1 MKEFVKDV
9 TILYFKDPSF
19 IRKVKYSDIV
29 DNLYKT
35 KVSDIAIEDKYLKKI
50 LANVNIGL
58 LEKGV
63 NKAQKSTVF
72 DSLEAAQHYQAQYG
86 GSIGILGKSEEVL
99 ELIDEDDEDNE
110 DGQVFKT
117 TETDVGNKY
126 YILNIIDRTDL
137 QNGYRYIKEL
147 LLQIHN
153 YKMYSDYNKL
163 INAGIIVCSVKTDA
177 FTVKKSDLKQA
188 KKVIKFSTNIG
199 GWRISEKDN
208 IYLPGVDYTLVQNN
222 LLKIDNPITFETVKL
237 NDEWDVKEICNV
249 FKDKKRVMV
258 RGDTPGCGKSF
269 ACEHMKTLGH
279 KVLFV
284 CAWQES
290 LNNYSLD
297 GVTLHRF
304 LVWIS
309 MMKIVV
315 KSLIIQNMMLLC
327 LTRSILLT
335 FAWWQK

>member
-1 MKEFVKDV
+1 M
-9 TILYFKDPSF
+9 
-19 IRKVKYSDIV
+19 
-29 DNLYKT
+29 
-35 KVSDIAIEDKYLKKI
+35 
-50 LANVNIGL
+50 
-58 LEKGV
+58 
-63 NKAQKSTVF
+63 F

-86 GSIGILGKSEEVL
+86 GSIGILRKSEEVL

-110 DGQVFKT
+110 DGDVFKT

-126 YILNIIDRTDL
+126 YILNITDRTDL
-137 QNGYRYIKEL
+137 ENWYRYIKEL

-163 INAGIIVCSVKTDA
+163 MNAGITVSSVKTDA
-177 FTVKKSDLKQA
+177 FTIRKCDLKQA

-199 GWRISEKDN
+199 GWRIPEQDN
-208 IYLPGVDYTLVQNN
+208 MYLPGVDYTLVENN
-222 LLKIDNPITFETVKL
+222 LLKNDNPITFETIKL

-284 CAWQES
+284 CAWKDS

-297 GVTLHRF
+297 GVTSLHRF

-315 KSLIIQNMMLLC
+315 KRLIIQNMMLLC